1 MRQPDHFN
9 NKQPK
14 SSTLQPIQSVELPHI
29 PPPTAPNQA
38 LYATSFQL
46 EAGLRYRSV
55 PEVRIA
61 RALERAGV
69 LFLPNCMARL
79 TLPNGQ
85 RVNREADFLVCYK
98 GHWGVLEVDGEDWHP
113 PERAALEHKR
123 DRVFRRHGLR
133 TVERYDASA
142 CLRSADSIVSDFL
155 ELVQWR
161 ASA

>member
-1 MRQPDHFN
+1 MTLPGELNPDHQKSFTSQRQP
-9 NKQPK
+9 
-14 SSTLQPIQSVELPHI
+14 SVQLPYL

-38 LYATSFQL
+38 LHATSFQV

-61 RALERAGV
+61 RALDRAGA

-85 RVNREADFLVCYK
+85 RANREADFLVCYR
-98 GHWGVLEVDGEDWHP
+98 GHWGLLEVDGEDWHP
-113 PERAALEHKR
+113 PERAALDHRR
-123 DRVFRRHGLR
+123 DRLFRRYGIH
-133 TVERYDASA
+133 TVERYDARA
-142 CLRSADSIVSDFL
+142 CLRHADSLVADFL

>member
-1 MRQPDHFN
+1 MTPCGHFDDRHQKTSAFQPQH
-9 NKQPK
+9 P
-14 SSTLQPIQSVELPHI
+14 VELPHL

-38 LYATSFQL
+38 LYATSFQV
-46 EAGLRYRSV
+46 EAGLRYRSL

-61 RALERAGV
+61 RALDRAGV

-85 RVNREADFLVCYK
+85 RVNREADFLVCYR
-98 GHWGVLEVDGEDWHP
+98 GHWGVLEVDGENWHP
-113 PERAALEHKR
+113 PERTALEHKR

-133 TVERYDASA
+133 TVERYDARA
-142 CLRSADSIVSDFL
+142 CLQSADRLVADFL
-155 ELVQWR
+155 ELVQWG

>member
-1 MRQPDHFN
+1 MTQAGDSNVHPPQILTSQTRPPVQ
-9 NKQPK
+9 
-14 SSTLQPIQSVELPHI
+14 LPHV

-38 LYATSFQL
+38 LYAKSFQV
-46 EAGLRYRSV
+46 EAGLRYRSL

-61 RALERAGV
+61 RALDRAGV

-85 RVNREADFLVCYK
+85 RVNREADFLVCYR
-98 GHWGVLEVDGEDWHP
+98 GYWGVLEVDGEAWHP

-133 TVERYDASA
+133 TVERYDARE
-142 CLRSADSIVSDFL
+142 CLRSADSLVADFL
-155 ELVQWR
+155 ELVQWG